1 MAAQDL
7 LIVAVAV
14 VAAGVWAAS
23 NLRGRGAALRE
34 YWARSC
40 SGRAWKRAFPGASKG
55 EIRAFLHLFVDAFAF
70 PRNRALQFLPSD
82 RVLAVYRALYPSSEL
97 PDALEVETLAKQ
109 LSRTYRVSLGEL
121 WGEELTL
128 GQLFNRCRVPAA

>member
-1 MAAQDL
+1 MAPQDL
-7 LIVAVAV
+7 LIVVIAV
-14 VAAGVWAAS
+14 VAAGVWAVS
-23 NLRGRGAALRE
+23 NVRGRAALRE

-82 RVLAVYRALYPSSEL
+82 RVLTVYRALYASSEL
-97 PDALEVETLAKQ
+97 PDALEVETLAKE
-109 LSRTYRVSLGEL
+109 LRRTYRVSLGEF
-121 WGEELTL
+121 WSEELTL
-128 GQLFNRCRVPAA
+128 GQLFDRCRVPAA

>member
-7 LIVAVAV
+7 LIVVIAL

-23 NLRGRGAALRE
+23 NLRGRAAELRA

-97 PDALEVETLAKQ
+97 PDALEVETLAKE
-109 LSRTYRVSLGEL
+109 LGRTYRVSLGEL
-121 WGEELTL
+121 WSEELTL
-128 GQLFNRCRVPAA
+128 GQLFDRCRVPAA